1 MKRIALVTL
10 AGLALVLGP
19 ALVLAPQAWAGET
32 GTASIT
38 WDGASHIIS
47 KSATT
52 KSLPQLIVEHLSNAN
67 TDDDSQNGLDDV
79 AQIAADGPLASY
91 SLVIDIDNP
100 DTNIISP
107 YGNIGEFT
115 DILTNTITL
124 NSDFAGITTFQQ
136 SSGLANGTSNLV
148 LLVDGNALDK
158 LIEELFGPDETLLE
172 TTASSFVG
180 NTGHSGGVVGEDDD
194 SIATAGGK
202 KIVGGVASSTTS
214 STIVNVLDVGGDAGA
229 FIEISNPVTGILSPH
244 ANVINATNTNN
255 MIELNTLFAGVTTF
269 QQQAGGANGQSNFIV
284 LIYDTEAVLTSGQ

>member
-1 MKRIALVTL
+1 MKRVALVAL
-10 AGLALVLGP
+10 AGL

-32 GTASIT
+32 NTVTASFTLEDI
-38 WDGASHIIS
+38 DGPVGSR
-47 KSATT
+47 TE
-52 KSLPQLIVEHLSNAN
+52 SLAQKIVEHLSNAN

-79 AQIAADGPLASY
+79 AQIAADGPLLSY

-107 YGNIGEFT
+107 YSNIGDHDE
-115 DILTNTITL
+115 ILNTITA
-124 NSDFAGITTFQQ
+124 NTDFAGITTFQQ
-136 SSGLANGTSNLV
+136 SGGNANGTSNLV

-158 LIEELFGPDETLLE
+158 LVEELFGPDETLLE

-180 NTGHSGGVVGEDDD
+180 NVGHSGGIVEEDDD

-202 KIVGGVASSTTS
+202 KIVGGAAASDTTS

-244 ANVINATNTNN
+244 SNITETDTITNSITANN
-255 MIELNTLFAGVTTF
+255 LFAGVTTF
-269 QQQAGGANGQSNFIV
+269 QQQAGGANGQSNFVV
-284 LIYDTEAVLTSGQ
+284 LIYDTETVIATGQ